1 MITKFKNID
10 DASNPLINKEIN
22 LDYFKKVNE
31 FFRLIEKLSDFKV
44 QKGIQ
49 KIKDFPKTVNSKQ

>member
-49 KIKDFPKTVNSKQ
+49 KIKDFPKTANSNQ

>member
-1 MITKFKNID
+1 MISKYKNIV
-10 DASNPLINKEIN
+10 DASTPIWNKKIDS
-22 LDYFKKVNE
+22 DYLKKVNE

-49 KIKDFPKTVNSKQ
+49 KIKDFPKESNE

>member
-49 KIKDFPKTVNSKQ
+49 KIKDFPKTVNSNQ

>member
-49 KIKDFPKTVNSKQ
+49 KIKDFPKDSKQ

>member
-1 MITKFKNID
+1 MISKYKNIA
-10 DASNPLINKEIN
+10 DAPTPIWNKKIDS
-22 LDYFKKVNE
+22 DYLKKVNE

-49 KIKDFPKTVNSKQ
+49 KIKDFPKESNQ